1 MKYRSVG
8 VLLAALAFHTALA
21 AADNTLTIHDAWVRE
36 APPGAQVLAGYAQ
49 IENATDQANAIIAV
63 SSTAFEKAEIHRSEV
78 KGGIA
83 RMAQIKRLDLPAH
96 KIVKLE
102 PGGTHLMLINP
113 KSPLHAGEHVM
124 LVFMLSSGDALNVDA
139 EVRNAVQPSEHHH

>member
-1 MKYRSVG
+1 MKNNSVR
-8 VLLAALAFHTALA
+8 VLLAALVLHTALA

-78 KGGIA
+78 KGGMA
-83 RMAQIKRLDLPAH
+83 RMAEIKRLDLPAQ

-113 KSPLHAGEHVM
+113 KSPLRAGEHVT
-124 LVFMLSSGDALNVDA
+124 LIFTLGSGNTLNVDA

>member
-1 MKYRSVG
+1 MKNRSVG
-8 VLLAALAFHTALA
+8 VLLAALVFHTALA

-49 IENATDQANAIIAV
+49 IENTTDQASAIVAV

-78 KGGIA
+78 KGGTA
-83 RMAQIKRLDLPAH
+83 RMAQIKRLDLPAQ

-113 KSPLHAGEHVM
+113 KSPLHVGEHVT
-124 LVFMLSSGDALNVDA
+124 LIFTLSSGDVLNVDA

>member
-1 MKYRSVG
+1 MKHRSVG
-8 VLLAALAFHTALA
+8 ILLAALVFHTALA
-21 AADNTLTIHDAWVRE
+21 AADNTLTLHDAWVRE

-83 RMAQIKRLDLPAH
+83 RMAQIKRLDLPAQ

-113 KSPLHAGEHVM
+113 KLPLRAGQHVM
-124 LVFMLSSGDALNVDA
+124 LMFTLSSGNTVNVDA
-139 EVRNAVQPSEHHH
+139 EVRNAEQSSEHHH

>member
-1 MKYRSVG
+1 MKNNSVRA
-8 VLLAALAFHTALA
+8 LLAALVLHTALA
-21 AADNTLTIHDAWVRE
+21 AADNTPTIHDAWVRE

-83 RMAQIKRLDLPAH
+83 RMAEIKRLDLPAQ

-102 PGGTHLMLINP
+102 PGSTHLMLINP
-113 KSPLHAGEHVM
+113 KSPLRAGDHVT
-124 LVFMLSSGDALNVDA
+124 LIFTLSSGNTLNVDA
-139 EVRNAVQPSEHHH
+139 EVRNAMQPSEHHH